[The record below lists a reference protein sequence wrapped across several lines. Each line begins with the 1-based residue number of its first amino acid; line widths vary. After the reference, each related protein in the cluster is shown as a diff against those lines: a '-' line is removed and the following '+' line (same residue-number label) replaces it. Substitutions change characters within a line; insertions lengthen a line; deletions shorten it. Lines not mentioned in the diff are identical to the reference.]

1 MTFLNFK
8 SLVAAYLNRKVAD
21 FTVNGVDVIG
31 DAVNDAKRAAQR
43 EHDFVKNRTIGFI
56 TLTNGGVEMSGM
68 KVTPGGSA
76 LAVKKLLS
84 VWLYSTSGSTYT
96 RISRIEPVASSELG
110 YMLPGSV
117 VAGVIPASDMTTRY
131 FYQVGTKLYCTGDA
145 TVDVL
150 CEVVQQRA
158 DYSADGDEDFFLQE
172 YKDWML
178 LKTVE
183 QLNFFL
189 KEDQRV
195 QISQGVMNARWD
207 SVMKQENNLVL
218 DYNNSLD

>member
-1 MTFLNFK
+1 MTFVNFK
-8 SLVAAYLNRKVAD
+8 SLVAAYLNRKVTD

-31 DAVNDAKRAAQR
+31 DAVNDAKRVAQR
-43 EHDFVKNRTIGFI
+43 EHDFVKNRAIGFV
-56 TLTNGGVEMSGM
+56 TLSKSGTEISTF
-68 KVTPGGSA
+68 KATPGGSA
-76 LAVKKLLS
+76 LSVKKLLS
-84 VWLYSTSGSTYT
+84 VWLYDTTGGVYT
-96 RISRIEPVASSELG
+96 RTAMMEPLASSELG

-117 VAGVIPASDMTTRY
+117 VSEAFTSFSTSARY
-131 FYQVGTKLYCTGDA
+131 FYQVGTKLYCTG
-145 TVDVL
+145 VDTLDVM
-150 CEVVQQRA
+150 CEVVIKQP
-158 DYSADGDEDFFLQE
+158 DYALDADEDFFLTD

-195 QISQGVMNARWD
+195 QISQGAMAARWD

>member
-1 MTFLNFK
+1 MTFVNFK
-8 SLVAAYLNRKVAD
+8 SLVAAYLNRKVSD

-31 DAVNDAKRAAQR
+31 DAVNDAKRVAQR
-43 EHDFVKNRTIGFI
+43 EHDFVKNRAMGFI
-56 TLTNGGVEMSGM
+56 TLTKSGVEISSF
-68 KVTPGGSA
+68 KATPGGSA
-76 LAVKKLLS
+76 LSVKKLLS
-84 VWLYSTSGSTYT
+84 VWLYDTTDGVYT
-96 RISRIEPVASSELG
+96 RKAQMEPLASSELG

-117 VAGVIPASDMTTRY
+117 VGGFVTSAQLTAQY
-131 FYQVGTKLYCTGDA
+131 FYQVGTKVYCTGADSI
-145 TVDVL
+145 DVM
-150 CEVVQQRA
+150 CEVVITQP
-158 DYSADGDEDFFLQE
+158 DYASDSAEDFFLTD

-195 QISQGVMNARWD
+195 QISQGAMAARWD

-218 DYNNSLD
+218 DFNNSLD

>member
-1 MTFLNFK
+1 MTFVNFK
-8 SLVAAYLNRKVAD
+8 SLVAAYLNRKVTD

-31 DAVNDAKRAAQR
+31 DAVNDAKRVAQR
-43 EHDFVKNRTIGFI
+43 EHDFVKNRAMGFV
-56 TLTNGGVEMSGM
+56 TLSKSGVDLSTF
-68 KVTPGGSA
+68 KATPGGSA
-76 LAVKKLLS
+76 LSVKKVLS
-84 VWLYSTSGSTYT
+84 VWLYDTTGGVYT
-96 RISRIEPVASSELG
+96 RTAQMEPLASGELG
-110 YMLPGSV
+110 YMLPGSIV
-117 VAGVIPASDMTTRY
+117 PGFITPSSTSARY
-131 FYQVGTKLYCTGDA
+131 FYQVGTKLYCTG
-145 TVDVL
+145 VDTLDVM
-150 CEVVQQRA
+150 CEVVITQP
-158 DYSADGDEDFFLQE
+158 DYSGASDEDFFLVD

-195 QISQGVMNARWD
+195 QISQGAMAARWD